1 MENPKLVSLDL
12 DSSLVTLDSLINNF
26 CDHFKLV
33 VANTNKL
40 REEVYKIRYK
50 VYCQELNYESEEDC
64 PNGMEQDIYDRSSIH
79 CLLMHRSSSLY
90 AGCVRLV
97 LPAPLQ
103 AAESCQG
110 GFPPSKLFKTE
121 ANLPFERVF
130 GHSSQS
136 NSIELRNLPRH
147 SFGEVSRLAVTSEF
161 RKRNGERQTTQG
173 LSDEQRESL
182 ENERRY
188 FPLISLGLC
197 LAATSIVMEVDL
209 DGAFT
214 IMQPRL
220 SRHLRRF
227 GINFCQVGELVEFH
241 GQRGLFQLS
250 LETVLRSMKASTYEL
265 FQMLRSD
272 VRKSL
277 TLSAPSLL
285 HYKAAKR
292 PNPEPKTYDATLYRQ
307 MAVLMGR

>member
-1 MENPKLVSLDL
+1 MENPKLASLDL

-26 CDHFKLV
+26 YCHFKLV

-50 VYCQELNYESEEDC
+50 VYCQELNYESEENC
-64 PNGMEQDIYDRSSIH
+64 RNGMEQDIYDRSSIH
-79 CLLMHRSSSLY
+79 CLLLHRSSGLY

-97 LPAPLQ
+97 LPAPLK
-103 AAESCQG
+103 AADCQG
-110 GFPPSKLFKTE
+110 GFPQSILFKTE

-136 NSIELRNLPRH
+136 NSSKLRNLQRY

-161 RKRNGERQTTQG
+161 RKRNGEGQTTQR
-173 LSDEQRESL
+173 LSDEQLEL
-182 ENERRY
+182 VENERQY

-197 LAATSIVMEVDL
+197 LAATSMGMEVGL

-220 SRHLRRF
+220 ARHLRSF
-227 GINFCQVGELVEFH
+227 GINFCQIGDLVEFR
-241 GQRGLFQLS
+241 GQRGLFQIS
-250 LETVLRSMKASTYEL
+250 LEAVLRSMKASTYEL
-265 FQMLRSD
+265 FQVLRSD

-277 TLSAPSLL
+277 ALPTPSLL
-285 HYKAAKR
+285 QYRAAKR
-292 PNPEPKTYDATLYRQ
+292 ANPEPKTYDATLYRQ
-307 MAVLMGR
+307 MAVLMGS